1 MRTADS
7 VPATTRSRSD
17 CANCSKFGFKTYS
30 PLIKPT
36 RAPPI
41 GPRNGVP
48 AIDNAA
54 DVPSIAAISASMVL
68 SEETTVAVTWISLK

>member
-1 MRTADS
+1 M
-7 VPATTRSRSD
+7 
-17 CANCSKFGFKTYS
+17 YS

-41 GPRNGVP
+41 GPRKGVP

-54 DVPSIAAISASMVL
+54 DVPNIAAMSASIVL
-68 SEETTVAVTWISLK
+68 SEEITVAVTWISLK

>member
-1 MRTADS
+1 M
-7 VPATTRSRSD
+7 
-17 CANCSKFGFKTYS
+17 YS

-41 GPRNGVP
+41 GPRKGVP

-54 DVPSIAAISASMVL
+54 EVPNIAAMSASIVL
-68 SEETTVAVTWISLK
+68 SEEITVAVT